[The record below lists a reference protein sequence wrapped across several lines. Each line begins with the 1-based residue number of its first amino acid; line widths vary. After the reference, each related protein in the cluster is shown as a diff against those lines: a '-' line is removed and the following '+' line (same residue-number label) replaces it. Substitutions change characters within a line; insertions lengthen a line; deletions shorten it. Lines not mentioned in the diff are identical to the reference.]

1 MHTAIANYNP
11 DNHERD
17 KVRELIPDFLRE
29 NATNLITFLEE
40 YYDYLNRENYA
51 SYELSHIIDE
61 NDIDLTSAK
70 YLDAIQNEIAKTV
83 QNSAVIDRNTLY
95 KRIIHYYRIKGTPDS
110 VSVFFQIMFD
120 SLVDVYYPGDH
131 LFKLSEGKY
140 SGGTKLYGMWF
151 DDDTHADYL
160 TVPITGES
168 NMTLEYDL
176 FTTDNQFNLGWSSA
190 NEALADY
197 IGVAEDNSL
206 AGTLSD
212 GVGTPVYHIDGVV
225 ADITD
230 RNTMHDTYSIGKTV
244 RVSVSQLDLTGWTGL
259 LLPGRASSSEWNFTG
274 VMRNAVLKNT
284 SGTVV
289 GQWNGYG
296 NTNADWLDQGTGNVG
311 MWFDNADDKVTI
323 PKPAVTVDVK
333 MKVTQAG
340 SGVHGMTLASSN
352 SDSIFL
358 FASQSGSSAAI
369 SYGSGSPTFTVDGVA
384 VTTRAELF
392 TALADGLEHEVIAT
406 GADLSGWT
414 SMYVGNYASDPP
426 TTAWVWEGLIRDIR
440 FYDSSTDALIHQY
453 DGHGNTDANW
463 KDQVGSKDGTVSGSP
478 ARAVATATGWRKAND
493 GMVSGSPL
501 RAFSADGGTT
511 WAEGEG
517 PAGSYSDERGF
528 LSSTDKIHDGEF
540 WQDFS
545 YQIRTTIEESRWKD
559 SYHRLVHPAGIR
571 FFSLLL
577 IDIVV
582 KNRWEEFIKYEG
594 TPENPEAWY
603 DSLIPPRLRES
614 NSYDASHTP
623 RYQPGWLSSIVAIF
637 IESLADGRS
646 FDSPSG
652 GAIVSSSTSIKARFQ
667 FEATN
672 FRSKMLHDG
681 YLTGEGRYNPLFW
694 QDERQLCD
702 LGYMDST
709 FHALTSNFNQH
720 PLGTTPVNLSASGV
734 YSEGPSVYDSPGP
747 LQIEII

>member
-1 MHTAIANYNP
+1 
-11 DNHERD
+11 
-17 KVRELIPDFLRE
+17 
-29 NATNLITFLEE
+29 
-40 YYDYLNRENYA
+40 
-51 SYELSHIIDE
+51 
-61 NDIDLTSAK
+61 
-70 YLDAIQNEIAKTV
+70 
-83 QNSAVIDRNTLY
+83 
-95 KRIIHYYRIKGTPDS
+95 
-110 VSVFFQIMFD
+110 
-120 SLVDVYYPGDH
+120 
-131 LFKLSEGKY
+131 
-140 SGGTKLYGMWF
+140 
-151 DDDTHADYL
+151 
-160 TVPITGES
+160 
-168 NMTLEYDL
+168 
-176 FTTDNQFNLGWSSA
+176 
-190 NEALADY
+190 
-197 IGVAEDNSL
+197 
-206 AGTLSD
+206 
-212 GVGTPVYHIDGVV
+212 
-225 ADITD
+225 
-230 RNTMHDTYSIGKTV
+230 
-244 RVSVSQLDLTGWTGL
+244 
-259 LLPGRASSSEWNFTG
+259 
-274 VMRNAVLKNT
+274 MRNAVLKNT

-352 SDSIFL
+352 SDSAFL

-414 SMYVGNYASDPP
+414 LMYVGNYTSDPP

-453 DGHGNTDANW
+453 DGYGNTDADW
-463 KDQVGSKDGTVSGSP
+463 KDQVGSNDGTVSGSP

-493 GMVSGSPL
+493 GEVSGSPYG
-501 RAFSADGGTT
+501 AASVDGGAT

-517 PAGSYSDERGF
+517 PTGSYSDERGF

-545 YQIRTTIEESRWKD
+545 YQIRTTISESRWKD

-577 IDIVV
+577 IEAITN
-582 KNRWEEFIKYEG
+582 NRWEDFINYEG
-594 TPENPEAWY
+594 TVEDPEAWY
-603 DSLIPPRLRES
+603 DSLIPPRLRQT

-623 RYQPGWLSSIVAIF
+623 RYQPGWLSSAIAIF
-637 IESLADGRS
+637 IESLADSRLRTGWMPDLPIS
-646 FDSPSG
+646 AGFSTNQLASGDWIWPELEVSGTLTSDGSTAIPSG
-652 GAIVSSSTSIKARFQ
+652 PFAFLPVATPNSYTLSFTGSGAVFDADNVKIGWAAEKVGDIQASLQQVHRAYDGPSPEPSGWPRWQWELEYKDLSITENPLAVPPITNTLATWIAPYNNETSPVALTFTPISPATGTPTISAPLPSLANTLIKTRFQ
-667 FEATN
+667 FEPTN
-672 FRSKMLHDG
+672 FRSKTLHDG

-694 QDERQLCD
+694 QDERALHN

-709 FHALTSNFNQH
+709 LRALTSNFNQH
-720 PLGTTPVNLSASGV
+720 PLGTTPVNLSAGATVITS
-734 YSEGPSVYDSPGP
+734 
-747 LQIEII
+747 